1 MHPMRL
7 ILPLICLFF
16 TLSACTKNTSRVE
29 YGLDIKETIRI
40 NLLQEPPSLDWSKAT
55 DTTSAL
61 VLYQIMDGLVGYNLN
76 DPELGLVP
84 ALASEWAPSDGG
96 KVWTFT
102 LRKDAKW
109 TDGVEFSAQNVLDA
123 WERLL
128 NANTASEYAYQLF
141 PVKNAKAYNGGKI
154 KDFKE
159 VGLSVND
166 KGQLVVTLEK
176 PMGYFP
182 MLLTH
187 HSTAPLRKDIVDKFG
202 DKWTDPANIQTLG
215 AYRLKI
221 WDHDKAVVMERFDGY
236 YGDKAKI
243 KNIIGYMINEY
254 STALNLYEGGKL
266 DFQETIPLKE
276 LPRYRGNPGLHVV
289 PSLSLYY
296 YGFNTRKPPFNNVK
310 LRHAFSHAVDRKQIT
325 DLLAGGQ
332 TPLTAWVPTGMFGY
346 QNEVGLKFDPERAR
360 KLLDEAGYKDRS
372 KFPKITLA
380 FNTNENH
387 QRVAENVQAQIK
399 KNLGIEVQ
407 ISNEEWK
414 VYLNRLKTDVP
425 SIYRMGWLA
434 DFPDPD
440 NFMSLMLS
448 YSDNNKTG
456 WANPK
461 YDSTVESAAST
472 LDKEKRRTFYVESQK
487 LLTET
492 DAPVIPLYSDVRP
505 ILLSERVQN
514 FPINTL
520 NRWELKGVTL
530 K

>member
-1 MHPMRL
+1 M
-7 ILPLICLFF
+7 LFR
-16 TLSACTKNTSRVE
+16 S
-29 YGLDIKETIRI
+29 
-40 NLLQEPPSLDWSKAT
+40 
-55 DTTSAL
+55 
-61 VLYQIMDGLVGYNLN
+61 
-76 DPELGLVP
+76 
-84 ALASEWAPSDGG
+84 
-96 KVWTFT
+96 
-102 LRKDAKW
+102 
-109 TDGVEFSAQNVLDA
+109 
-123 WERLL
+123 
-128 NANTASEYAYQLF
+128 
-141 PVKNAKAYNGGKI
+141 
-154 KDFKE
+154 
-159 VGLSVND
+159 
-166 KGQLVVTLEK
+166 
-176 PMGYFP
+176 
-182 MLLTH
+182 
-187 HSTAPLRKDIVDKFG
+187 
-202 DKWTDPANIQTLG
+202 
-215 AYRLKI
+215 
-221 WDHDKAVVMERFDGY
+221 
-236 YGDKAKI
+236 
-243 KNIIGYMINEY
+243 
-254 STALNLYEGGKL
+254 
-266 DFQETIPLKE
+266 
-276 LPRYRGNPGLHVV
+276 
-289 PSLSLYY
+289 
-296 YGFNTRKPPFNNVK
+296 
-310 LRHAFSHAVDRKQIT
+310 QIT